1 MKSLAE
7 ILARIAQEH
16 PTTAKPEASAAATD
30 GDACTICHGTGFV
43 LRDVPISDPEFGKAR
58 PCICTLKNAA
68 WERAVHLRQVS
79 NLGQLERLTFE
90 RFLPDGVSLS
100 EEKRVSLRHAYEHA
114 RKFAEEPVGWLVLHG
129 SYGTGKTHLAAAIA
143 NVRLARGQP
152 VLFVVA
158 PDLLDYLRAAFSP
171 QSDVTFDQR
180 FEEVR
185 STPLLILDDLGAH
198 STTPWAQEKL
208 YQIINHRYNARL
220 PTVITTNLRLQD
232 LDERVH
238 SRLADTEISE
248 LIHILAPDFR
258 QTNKTYDAL
267 DLNSLALHENQRF
280 DNFDLRNHELMGEQR
295 ASLAEALAV
304 AQRFAENQDGWLIFT
319 GSYHCGKTHLAAAI
333 AYERLKRYSAA
344 PMFVF
349 VPDLL
354 DYLRAAFNPTSTVSL
369 DERFEQ
375 IKKADLLVLDDL
387 GAHSVTPWATE
398 KLFQLINYRYVTRYP
413 TVFTIALDNLPLETR
428 FHARVFDPGHSREV
442 EILAPAYRPALRPA
456 VRPASATPASRAP
469 RRAR

>member
-1 MKSLAE
+1 MKSLAD
-7 ILARIAQEH
+7 ILTRVAQDH
-16 PTTAKPEASAAATD
+16 PTTAKSGESAAPGAD
-30 GDACTICHGTGFV
+30 VCPICRGTGFV
-43 LRDVPISDPEFGKAR
+43 LRDVPISDPDFGKAQ

-79 NLGQLERLTFE
+79 NLSQLERLTFE
-90 RFLPDGVSLS
+90 RFSSNRDALPEDIRL
-100 EEKRVSLRHAYEHA
+100 SLRTAYDLA
-114 RKFAEEPVGWLVLHG
+114 RKFAQDPSGWLVLHG

-208 YQIINHRYNARL
+208 YQIINHRYNAHL
-220 PTVITTNLRLQD
+220 PTVITTNLRLDD
-232 LDERVH
+232 LDERVR
-238 SRLADTEISE
+238 SRLVDPEISVV
-248 LIHILAPDFR
+248 LHIVAPDFR
-258 QTNKTYDAL
+258 QPGKTYDSL
-267 DLNSLALHENQRF
+267 ELNSLAMHEDQRF
-280 DNFDLRNHELMGEQR
+280 DNFDLRGHELNGEQR

-304 AQRFAENQDGWLIFT
+304 AQRFAVDQNGWLIFS
-319 GSYHCGKTHLAAAI
+319 GSYNCGKTHLAAAI
-333 AYERLKRYSAA
+333 AHERHTRYGAA

-354 DYLRAAFNPTSTVSL
+354 DFLRAAFNPASTASL

-398 KLFQLINYRYVTRYP
+398 KLFQLINYRYVARFP
-413 TVFTIALDNLPLETR
+413 TVFTIAIDNLPLETR
-428 FHARVFDPGHSREV
+428 FHARVFDPGRSREI
-442 EILAPAYRPALRPA
+442 EILAPAYRPSLRPA
-456 VRPASATPASRAP
+456 LRPASATSAP
-469 RRAR
+469 RVPRRRR